1 MNHIYKSIFNKA
13 LGVFVAVPEF
23 ASSHTKSS
31 TSSSET
37 VGTVAGSTL
46 KATISALA
54 LMIWAALLPTQANAQ
69 PGIYIN
75 DGTDLGCSAVVDHDL
90 NGGFYA
96 LNVSDGNRY
105 IRDVHQRAGTRPQ
118 NNLSYYGVGDTG
130 DYRPCV
136 STAGP
141 GATLGM
147 NARDKQT
154 NRTLFY
160 GDSHTI
166 DETNN
171 GAKNLTLG
179 GRLDVNSGIIGVGDR
194 GVNGNNG
201 TNSIRMGTGTSL
213 DAANNK
219 INAITIGINSG
230 ASAGQAIAIGS
241 DTKASGTKAIAIG
254 VGANASYSNILE
266 KDYPNKNA
274 FDQALLKAS
283 GAIAIGEGATSS
295 HDQAISFGYKTKTNN
310 DVR

>member
-179 GRLDVNSGIIGVGDR
+179 GRLDVNSGIIGLGDR
-194 GVNGNNG
+194 GTNGSNA
-201 TNSIRMGTGTSL
+201 TNSIRIGTGSTL
-213 DAANNK
+213 DNTNK
-219 INAITIGINSG
+219 VSN
-230 ASAGQAIAIGS
+230 
-241 DTKASGTKAIAIG
+241 AIAIG
-254 VGANASYSNILE
+254 VNTVSSGSSSTAIGAGANATHTDCYLR
-266 KDYPNKNA
+266 D
-274 FDQALLKAS
+274 
-283 GAIAIGEGATSS
+283 
-295 HDQAISFGYKTKTNN
+295 
-310 DVR
+310 